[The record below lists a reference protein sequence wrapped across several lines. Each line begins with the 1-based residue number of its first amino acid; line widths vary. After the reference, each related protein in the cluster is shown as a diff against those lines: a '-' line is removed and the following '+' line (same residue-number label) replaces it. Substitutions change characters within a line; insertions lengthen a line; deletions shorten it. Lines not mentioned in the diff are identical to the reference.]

1 MALDK
6 KTGTNE
12 YGKDFSQFPE
22 VEGNAFAGVA
32 KQMTEAANE
41 MVEAFT
47 ASRARVSEMNTAVS
61 EAAPRMRR
69 LGASFIETTTAM
81 KDIAAATQKQTLASS
96 DSVAK
101 LHATTKV
108 IGEDTKRIVNNFT
121 DVGIQFGVIGSQ
133 LEKSVVTV
141 RDLGLNVK
149 SVMQDVVNYA
159 SDLNK
164 FNFEGGVKGLT
175 KMAASASM
183 LRVDMS
189 ATLNFADKILGNP
202 EEAVKMASAFQRL
215 GVSVGNLVDPYSLMN
230 DAMNDP
236 EKIQGSLAKAAQ
248 QFTYFDEKAKSFRIN
263 PQGILT
269 LKEIA
274 NESGIAYSDLTKMG
288 LAAAETGKRISQIN
302 PSIKFEND
310 SDKQFLSNLSEMNES
325 GEYTVKITNAQGDVE
340 TKKLS
345 DVTQQ
350 EFNKLIDEQ
359 KKQPKTMEDIAR
371 ASMKQGDI
379 VKNDVH
385 AIKEAVV
392 RGIVSTSFV
401 KDNLESL
408 RKLTT
413 VPFGAASNQLART
426 EIFSK
431 PSNEVI
437 GAMKTAV
444 KDLIKGNSASD
455 VVKELNSKL
464 KLTGEQSMIVMQDVL
479 KNMVKEIDSKGF
491 EYNDSEIGK
500 LATATYKG
508 LKDLASSK
516 SEKNTSGVSEAT
528 TNAAIARYNKISGY
542 GTESLSN
549 ASNLASSKSE
559 KNTSGVSEATTNAA
573 IARYN
578 KISGYGTESLSNAS
592 NPNQTLTSA
601 IGETNRTSKDDVTFT
616 LKIDAPPGVN
626 EQYLEQI
633 FKTEKFKQMIYTYI
647 QQKNIELEKTKR

>member
-1 MALDK
+1 
-6 KTGTNE
+6 
-12 YGKDFSQFPE
+12 
-22 VEGNAFAGVA
+22 
-32 KQMTEAANE
+32 
-41 MVEAFT
+41 MV
-47 ASRARVSEMNTAVS
+47 
-61 EAAPRMRR
+61 
-69 LGASFIETTTAM
+69 
-81 KDIAAATQKQTLASS
+81 DIAAATQKQTLASA

-101 LHATTKV
+101 LYATTKV
-108 IGEDTKRIVNNFT
+108 IGGDIKYIVKSFT
-121 DVGIQFGVIGSQ
+121 DVGIQFGVIGGQ

-149 SVMQDVVNYA
+149 SVMDNVVNHV
-159 SDLNK
+159 SELNK
-164 FNFEGGVKGLT
+164 FNFEGGIKGLT

-302 PSIKFEND
+302 PSIKFENE

-371 ASMKQGDI
+371 ASMKQGDQI
-379 VKNDVH
+379 KNDVH
-385 AIKEAVV
+385 AIKEAAV
-392 RGIVSTSFV
+392 RGFVSSSFV

-408 RKLTT
+408 RKFTT
-413 VPFGAASNQLART
+413 VPSGAISNQLART
-426 EIFSK
+426 EIYSA
-431 PSNEVI
+431 PTNDAIS
-437 GAMKTAV
+437 ALRTAA
-444 KDLIKGNSASD
+444 KDMIKGDKSTSD
-455 VVKELNSKL
+455 IAKEVNKKL
-464 KLTGEQSMIVMQDVL
+464 KLTGEQSIIVIQDAI
-479 KNMVKEIDSKGF
+479 KKMVKEIDNKGF

-500 LATATYKG
+500 LATATWKG
-508 LKDLASSK
+508 LKDLASPK
-516 SEKNTSGVSEAT
+516 SEKNTSGVSDAT
-528 TNAAIARYNKISGY
+528 TKAAIARS
-542 GTESLSN
+542 
-549 ASNLASSKSE
+549 
-559 KNTSGVSEATTNAA
+559 
-573 IARYN
+573 N